1 MICCCC
7 CSGSYGARRL
17 TISRKFP
24 TYYNALQANTNS
36 GLARFPPS
44 FTFAASRTDKPTHPD
59 KLTATSRAARGSW
72 LGVTCGMEPTGGMKD
87 GKQTLAQRLR
97 AVWMTANLTR
107 AWRSTSNN
115 PADQESTQ
123 SKQRRLRQSLEDA
136 FDRLADSVEGIAPSH
151 LYPLV
156 YSTNKDVLR
165 WCRALL
171 EARSV
176 SDMKDTL
183 ETLDFDHALEDD
195 ARGDD
200 ARSVARR
207 GVKLVVSYCPVAV
220 LVIFRRLSFAV
231 LVAAE
236 GLAALTELLL
246 HAVITALQPRRRSV
260 SFLEHGSSIAGMI
273 NRAAEACIPPTPTLP
288 LSSAIPCYPHDSSRD
303 GRKEVRISCRV
314 TNVHELNAKAGT
326 FTASVYVDITW
337 RLDARELPHL
347 AQMIRLI
354 GSEPHREYESVAEK
368 LLRRGAGEL
377 VGDSEPLL
385 SVLANQLTEG
395 PHLLWNPQIEL
406 RNLDTP
412 DRQAQW
418 YQVFRDWKGRPVQD
432 DPQDALLL
440 ISERRR
446 VRHGVFSSPMHMG
459 QFPVDRQ
466 QLIIHLRA
474 RKRVHEVHLTDA
486 GLVSRWQ
493 SGVSTS
499 SFSQRAEWN
508 LSPRVHMVEMETDP
522 SESSNAFVYPELCIV
537 LRVSRRPG
545 VYVWD
550 ILLPMGC
557 ICMLSL
563 SSFALRFS
571 ASSGAGDRLSIVL
584 VAVLTFFNF
593 KSTATMDDLPKV
605 SYQTSMD
612 YYLFVCFA
620 LLVLVMLANTL
631 VIVGSESRLPCG
643 GLLEDGALEDSAGV
657 TVFPERATWKLYLFE
672 VLDAWMH
679 AVNQLFRGSTTGG
692 AAPASFSADASSA
705 SGHCS
710 DGGVDITRF
719 ELLNETFAL
728 SAFGVLVLIH
738 GTLALWLSHH
748 VLADA
753 RWVRDAPPFDNSQS
767 REEREVVSAQTGERS
782 APAAPGFLASPSR
795 LRALLHKSSRAMFS
809 GSPRVSPGSPGSPA
823 MQSSLAEPSRSKSA
837 QRRTSC
843 ARRDAR
849 RFSTLRSNDSIGGAS
864 REMTTSFEVPSYLR
878 KDRSLTTSWAHLLK
892 LSSQSHSHADSS
904 APPSHGTVWSLAV
917 NKVSSQA
924 KGVPHT
930 DCGQSKCSMP
940 GAPASLVAE
949 ELSPVIDLEREPD
962 LGGASK
968 TAVEAKTS

>member
-1 MICCCC
+1 M
-7 CSGSYGARRL
+7 
-17 TISRKFP
+17 
-24 TYYNALQANTNS
+24 
-36 GLARFPPS
+36 
-44 FTFAASRTDKPTHPD
+44 D
-59 KLTATSRAARGSW
+59 
-72 LGVTCGMEPTGGMKD
+72 PTGGMKD

-107 AWRSTSNN
+107 AWRSTSTSKSE
-115 PADQESTQ
+115 ESTL
-123 SKQRRLRQSLEDA
+123 SKQLRLRQSLEEA
-136 FDRLADSVEGIAPSH
+136 FDRLADSIEGIAPSH

-165 WCRALL
+165 WCCALL
-171 EARSV
+171 EARSL
-176 SDMKDTL
+176 SYTKDTL
-183 ETLDFDHALEDD
+183 ETIDFDAFEDD

-200 ARSVARR
+200 ARDGACR
-207 GVKLVVSYCPVAV
+207 GLKLVLSYCPVAV
-220 LVIFRRLSFAV
+220 LVIVQRLSFAV

-236 GLAALTELLL
+236 GLAALTEILL
-246 HAVITALQPRRRSV
+246 HASITALRPRRRPFSL
-260 SFLEHGSSIAGMI
+260 LERGSSIAGTI

-288 LSSAIPCYPHDSSRD
+288 LSSAIPCYPHDSSHD
-303 GRKEVRISCRV
+303 ARKEVRISCRV
-314 TNVHELNAKAGT
+314 TKVHELNAKAGT
-326 FTASVYVDITW
+326 FTASVYIDITW
-337 RLDARELPHL
+337 RLDARQLPHL
-347 AQMIRLI
+347 AQMIQLI
-354 GSEPHREYESVAEK
+354 GSEPHREYQSVAEK

-395 PHLLWNPQIEL
+395 PHLLWSPQVEI

-412 DRQAQW
+412 DRQEKW
-418 YQVFRDWKGRPVQD
+418 YQVFRDWKGRPIQD

-446 VRHGVFSSPMHMG
+446 VRNGVFSSPMHMG

-466 QLIIHLRA
+466 QLMIHLRA

-499 SFSQRAEWN
+499 SFAQRGEWN

-522 SESSNAFVYPELCIV
+522 SESSYAFVYPELCIV

-605 SYQTSMD
+605 SYQTTMD

-631 VIVGSESRLPCG
+631 VIIGSESRLPCG
-643 GLLEDGALEDSAGV
+643 GLPVDSALEDSAGV
-657 TVFPERATWKLYLFE
+657 TVERATWKLYLFE
-672 VLDAWMH
+672 VLDAWIL
-679 AVNQLFRGSTTGG
+679 AVNQLFRSSTGG
-692 AAPASFSADASSA
+692 AAATFSADASG
-705 SGHCS
+705 SGHCA

-728 SAFGVLVLIH
+728 SAFGILVLIH

-753 RWVRDAPPFDNSQS
+753 RWVREAPPFDNSQF
-767 REEREVVSAQTGERS
+767 REVVSAQPEERS
-782 APAAPGFLASPSR
+782 APAGAGSLASPSR
-795 LRALLHKSSRAMFS
+795 LRAWLHKSSTRSMFS
-809 GSPRVSPGSPGSPA
+809 GSPRVSPGTPTP
-823 MQSSLAEPSRSKSA
+823 SLAEPSPSKSA
-837 QRRTSC
+837 RRKASC
-843 ARRDAR
+843 ARRDPR
-849 RFSTLRSNDSIGGAS
+849 RFSTIRSNNSIGGAS
-864 REMTTSFEVPSYLR
+864 REMTTSFEVPGYDPKSR
-878 KDRSLTTSWAHLLK
+878 ALTTAWTQLLK
-892 LSSQSHSHADSS
+892 LSSQPHSQADSIS
-904 APPSHGTVWSLAV
+904 PPSHGSVWSLAV
-917 NKVSSQA
+917 NKVVSAQA
-924 KGVPHT
+924 KGVPHIDCEQST
-930 DCGQSKCSMP
+930 DSMP
-940 GAPASLVAE
+940 GAPASLAAE
-949 ELSPVIDLEREPD
+949 ELGPVVDLEHESD
-962 LGGASK
+962 GGD
-968 TAVEAKTS
+968 